1 MKGSDKLLIY
11 DKVKEI
17 CKEKNISISSVEKK
31 AGLGNGA
38 ITKWNNSSPTVDKLK
53 AVTDVLEIDMAE
65 FLDDTTQTAQ

>member
-1 MKGSDKLLIY
+1 MFIY

-17 CKEKNISISSVEKK
+17 CKERNISISSVEKK

-53 AVTDVLEIDMAE
+53 AVADVLEIDMADL
-65 FLDDTTQTAQ
+65 LDQYNSTAISNR